1 MGLDRIMYE
10 AHNTLFPVMPTVRRR
25 TWRQLVNAKN
35 QQCTFHASGMLQ
47 HWGINREE
55 LMVVFCQLQVV
66 RTLVSPANATQVV
79 SPAQKAVAACGLLSE
94 LCALL
99 MTPGVPAEILSE
111 IICTVG
117 ESIRGCRSN
126 QEFFGQVMASSSPP
140 RTALVVLLMSMV
152 NEKQPVPLRTAVLY
166 CFECFLYKNDVS
178 QGQII
183 QALLPTSAE
192 GELESLDQSLV
203 MC

>member
-1 MGLDRIMYE
+1 
-10 AHNTLFPVMPTVRRR
+10 
-25 TWRQLVNAKN
+25 
-35 QQCTFHASGMLQ
+35 
-47 HWGINREE
+47 
-55 LMVVFCQLQVV
+55 MVHFQVV

-79 SPAQKAVAACGLLSE
+79 SPAQKNVYGCGLLSE

-99 MTPGVPAEILSE
+99 MSPGVPADILSE

-117 ESIRGCRSN
+117 ESIRGCRRN

-140 RTALVVLLMSMV
+140 RTALIVLLMSMV
-152 NEKQPVPLRTAVLY
+152 NEKQPVPLRAAVLY

-183 QALLPTSAE
+183 QALLPTSTE
-192 GELESLDQSLV
+192 GKIQYLDRESDFYR
-203 MC
+203 